1 MSDLTVNKDK
11 YYSVI
16 NANASLTDKVA
27 ELEAWK
33 EEATRLL
40 RQVPPDRSWLSQFW
54 IRDVKKLLGDRST

>member
-40 RQVPPDRSWLSQFW
+40 RQVPPDRSWLSHT
-54 IRDVKKLLGDRST
+54 GS